1 MKKSCVIYDSD
12 EQYGK
17 RLMSAFSHRKSLP
30 FGIQLFTREEELSAY
45 LDKNMPELMV
55 VSESCCNYEW
65 EKKHEGRVLILTEE
79 EGNVSKVAKD
89 NFQEVQSIYKYQ
101 STDTILREV
110 IRYSGQQKEENCN
123 IELIGVFSPA
133 QEPLKTSF
141 ALSLAKILSESQ
153 KTLYVNLEEFSGLE
167 EVLPECEGQNFSD
180 AMYYFRQAEGKITEQ
195 MKAVISTSAGV
206 DYIPPVQYV
215 QDLSILE
222 TTQIADF
229 ISSLAQECG
238 YKKVILEISSAVR
251 EQWKLILKCS
261 KVYMPV
267 KEDYLS
273 QKKIMGFE
281 KYLLLSGM
289 EYLWNQIEKI
299 SLPQK
304 IGSMK
309 KEYLSSKEGEEMDG
323 FVRNLLAG

>member
-1 MKKSCVIYDSD
+1 MKKICVIYDSD

-17 RLMSAFSHRKSLP
+17 RLMSTFSHKKSLP

-45 LDKNMPELMV
+45 LDKNIPDLMV
-55 VSESCCNYEW
+55 VSESCCTYEW
-65 EKKHEGRVLILTEE
+65 GRKCDGRVLVLTEE
-79 EGNVSKVAKD
+79 EGKLSKTVKARFK
-89 NFQEVQSIYKYQ
+89 EVKSVYKYQ

-110 IRYSGQQKEENCN
+110 IRYTGQQEEENCD
-123 IELIGVFSPA
+123 IELVGVFSPA
-133 QEPLKTSF
+133 QEPLRTNF
-141 ALSLAKILSESQ
+141 ALSLAKVLSESQ

-167 EVLPECEGQNFSD
+167 EVLPECGGENFSD
-180 AMYYFRQAEGKITEQ
+180 VMYYFRQAGGKITEQ
-195 MKAVISTSAGV
+195 MKAVIGTSAGV
-206 DYIPPVQYV
+206 DYIPPVQYA
-215 QDLSILE
+215 QDLSFLE
-222 TTQIADF
+222 TAQIADF
-229 ISSLAQECG
+229 ISSLAEECG

-289 EYLWNQIEKI
+289 EYLWNHIEKI

-304 IGSMK
+304 NNGMQ

-323 FVRNLLAG
+323 FVRSLLAG